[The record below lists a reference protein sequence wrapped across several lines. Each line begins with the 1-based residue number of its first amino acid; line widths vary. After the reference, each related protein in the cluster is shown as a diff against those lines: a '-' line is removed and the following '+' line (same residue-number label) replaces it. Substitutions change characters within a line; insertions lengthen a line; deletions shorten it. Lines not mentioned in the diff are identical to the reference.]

1 MDIGPWQAT
10 VHWVTKS
17 WTQLNMHHTIPKK
30 KKGTWYTIGVSNE
43 VSDKRKIIGIENW
56 YRVEAWFGFK
66 AKLHVPIQCL
76 SAFTNGYFWFSDA
89 CAYFSITSGHGKGK
103 DKIITPMIG
112 INFLNNL
119 FLSFYNRPFC
129 GSLGTRSP
137 RKENKNE
144 TDLNVERWS
153 YHDRRVDN
161 SDIEKVY
168 LIKKDKSKVGHPPSF
183 Q

>member
-17 WTQLNMHHTIPKK
+17 RTQLNMHHTIPKKK

-43 VSDKRKIIGIENW
+43 VPDKRKIIGIENR
-56 YRVEAWFGFK
+56 YRVEAWFRFK

-76 SAFTNGYFWFSDA
+76 LAFTNGYFWFSDA
-89 CAYFSITSGHGKGK
+89 CVYISITSGHGKGK

-144 TDLNVERWS
+144 TKMRLKCWKMIIS
-153 YHDRRVDN
+153 
-161 SDIEKVY
+161 
-168 LIKKDKSKVGHPPSF
+168 
-183 Q
+183 